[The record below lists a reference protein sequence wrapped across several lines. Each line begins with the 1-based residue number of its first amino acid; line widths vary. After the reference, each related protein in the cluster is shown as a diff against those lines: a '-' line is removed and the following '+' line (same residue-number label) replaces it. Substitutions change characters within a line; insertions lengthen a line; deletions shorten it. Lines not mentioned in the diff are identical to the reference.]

1 MLHYTDAVFIGG
13 YVVFLFI
20 LYVIYGKHQQAGRD
34 LIQALIRRI
43 KTGKTADISVGEPG
57 EFIGRHPWFSALKGV
72 AIVWSFA
79 LIGYY
84 IPNWFAAALIASL
97 AYLLGIFIGRKRY
110 GHELREMNE
119 VRLEELK
126 QNQSEVEKDG

>member
-1 MLHYTDAVFIGG
+1 MLHYIDAVFIGG
-13 YVVFLFI
+13 YVVLLFI
-20 LYVIYGKHQQAGRD
+20 LYVIYGKHQQAGKD
-34 LIQALIRRI
+34 LIRNLIRRI
-43 KTGKTADISVGEPG
+43 KTGETADISVGEPG

-84 IPNWFAAALIASL
+84 IPNWFVAAVIASL

-110 GHELREMNE
+110 GNELREINE
-119 VRLEELK
+119 VKLAEYRKAQVE
-126 QNQSEVEKDG
+126 SEKDG